1 MQSVALIMVT
11 KEHPIKIRRTRFSIS
26 EEIPGHY
33 VRDNIFST
41 HFVNSLHIIFPVG
54 EDFFVKSA
62 KRLLPLITDPELKQQ
77 VLGFIGQEAT
87 HSREHNKFWEVLRK
101 QGYNIDRYERFTRW
115 FANNVA
121 EALYFKVLPKK
132 KAEILSLA
140 ITASLEHYT
149 AMLGEVVFE
158 HESNWDMLPEDMKIL
173 LKWHAAEELEHK
185 AVAFDM
191 LNAIDDSHQIKV
203 MAMMLATTILFS
215 YIGIGVVD
223 FTLQDKEKNWKK
235 MPADL
240 VDFMRTIGHPSFK
253 KFVSQWQLFFRRDF
267 HPNDIDNLHY
277 AEAFFATNREK
288 FEEMKR
294 G

>member
-33 VRDNIFST
+33 IRDNIFST

-115 FANNVA
+115 FANDVA

-158 HESNWDMLPEDMKIL
+158 HESNWDMLPEDMKTL

-203 MAMMLATTILFS
+203 MAMILATTILFS
-215 YIGIGVVD
+215 YIGIGVID

-240 VDFMRTIGHPSFK
+240 VDFIRTIGHPSFR
-253 KFVSQWQLFFRRDF
+253 KFVSQWQLFFRKDF
-267 HPNDIDNLHY
+267 HPNDMDNIHY
-277 AEAFFATNREK
+277 AAAFFASHQAW